1 MIHDDWTA
9 DRADSSSAHTLACLL
24 PACCLRQTF
33 RIRAVQELA
42 RAAANA
48 LAPHPA
54 TLSAGLRPA
63 NAASALPL
71 PRSSPLQPHSRP
83 WQPRS
88 PRRSAACV
96 GRRGLPQTNA
106 DPDNDSDSEAA
117 LAEPDAARTSNK
129 RTRSDA
135 SNGDA
140 AAAATE
146 QLHFTTVWQLNFEE
160 RLCELQAPAFCCG
173 MCRACFDVGSMVQLA
188 ATRAGGSG
196 GEDACASQTLIH
208 RRSFGRCVCA
218 FGIPARC
225 AGGLRS
231 SMQVQGQAWE
241 HFYCPTL
248 PLQFTSM

>member
-1 MIHDDWTA
+1 MRTHLHVCCQLA
-9 DRADSSSAHTLACLL
+9 ACDRPSASVQYKSLREQLPTLLPRILPRYLLDYDLQTQLQRCPAAQQPFAAALQTLA
-24 PACCLRQTF
+24 AKK
-33 RIRAVQELA
+33 
-42 RAAANA
+42 
-48 LAPHPA
+48 
-54 TLSAGLRPA
+54 SAQKC
-63 NAASALPL
+63 SV
-71 PRSSPLQPHSRP
+71 
-83 WQPRS
+83 
-88 PRRSAACV
+88 C

-146 QLHFTTVWQLNFEE
+146 QLHFTTVWQLNYDE